1 MATGTIYLD
10 HAATTPVRREVLE
23 AMMPYFSEC
32 FANAS
37 SVYRLGQESRRAV
50 DAARTTVA
58 AALGCR
64 PAEVIFTSGGTES
77 DNTAIKGAAQASR
90 QWGNHII
97 TSSVEH
103 HAVLHTCQY
112 LEKFGFDV
120 TYLPVDRYGMIDL
133 VDLDAAIT
141 DRTILVSVMLANNEV
156 GTIQPIAEVAGLLE
170 ARSRGR
176 AHKIVLHTDAVQAAG
191 TEDLDVDRLGV
202 DLMSLSAHKFYGPKG
217 VGTLYVRRSTPFWPQ
232 QQGGSQER
240 DRRGGTENVAGIVG
254 AAAALR
260 LATEGREA
268 YKAHCGRLR
277 DRLAEEIPS
286 QVADVRLNGH
296 PNQRLANNANF
307 SFAGV
312 EGQAL
317 LMGLDLRGIA
327 ASGGSAC
334 TSASLAPSHVLQAMG
349 VPSDLA
355 QGSLRLTVGR
365 STSDVDIAAALQAIS
380 ELVVRLRESTRA
392 AVAVRGPAR

>member
-23 AMMPYFSEC
+23 AMMPYFSQW
-32 FANAS
+32 FGNAS

-50 DAARTTVA
+50 DGARTAVA

-112 LEKFGFDV
+112 LEKFGFEV
-120 TYLPVDRYGMIDL
+120 TYLPVDQHGMIDL
-133 VDLDAAIT
+133 VDLDTAIN

-156 GTIQPIAEVAGLLE
+156 GTIQPIAEVASLLE
-170 ARSRGR
+170 ARGRGR

-191 TEDLDVDRLGV
+191 VEELDVDRLGV

-217 VGTLYVRRSTPFWPQ
+217 VGVLYVRRSTPFWPQ

-254 AAAALR
+254 AGAALR

-268 YKAHCGRLR
+268 YKAHCARLR
-277 DRLAEEIPS
+277 DRLIGGLS
-286 QVADVRLNGH
+286 GQVTDARLNGH
-296 PNQRLANNANF
+296 PTQRLANNANF

-355 QGSLRLTVGR
+355 QGSLRLTVGQ
-365 STSDVDIAAALQAIS
+365 STADADVDLVLQAVS
-380 ELVVRLRESTRA
+380 ELVDRIRESTGIRLA
-392 AVAVRGPAR
+392 ARVSAR